1 MQVFIKITPPS
12 GSAVGPNF
20 SIVPNIGT
28 SSPSNASLV
37 QLTSG
42 ITVTLSNPSAIS
54 VTITS
59 LGTCGTTF
67 VINLSAT
74 TTTTSSS
81 TTTTTTVFSC
91 DEDCY
96 KLVNTSTSPRT
107 VFYGNCT
114 PTNTSTASITLQ
126 PIGTAGSIAY
136 ICSAIYPL
144 FNPSF
149 VSISVPGD
157 IGFDEVNC
165 PCSNLAVVVDRPC
178 TSPFNII
185 FDKIENEYGVN
196 SLNGPIELSSILSGI
211 GYSFNVCYDNSIYF
225 NICDFT
231 CQPLFLLSRTVK
243 NSLTQSLSF
252 GPGCYNPTLGN
263 CCWISAQSS
272 SNTNDYCQEG
282 GVTVIDLSTTTTTT
296 IQCYTCEDPSCNSL
310 GVTMTSNC
318 DENEFPLFSSF
329 YGGPF
334 SDGIAYL
341 ESALT
346 PSDYQSIL
354 NLEIFES
361 GDYSFNRSIL
371 KDLCELLINTYNVS
385 ETILYQY
392 LNVILTQ
399 GIIITRTGFGS
410 CNFNFYSA
418 QSYLNSIEIS
428 CPTTTTTTSSS
439 STTTTTTCFCNAW
452 DITISQTDL
461 DNATFEQDEEGNPI
475 PGYVTVS
482 FKNCNSTFDEII
494 FGVAGSYPSS
504 ICSCCTPSLW
514 YFDGEN
520 YIESTLSTATS
531 TVIDCSLTTTTT
543 VLPCNCIS
551 ITGVGD
557 DCPNSE
563 GTYTDCDGNTQ
574 NYFLPFSQTDIICAP
589 VIPGTPSQILDLVQT
604 SGEIEIDFE
613 YGDNLLTEEL
623 LDEYYRNCPC
633 AGTTT
638 TTTSTS
644 STTTTTTCNCFVT
657 SIIAVNTD
665 CGDCQEKLPAAVK
678 YTICEGIQVMEQVP
692 SGIITTLSACAI
704 SGSITAVT
712 GSAIKGIQEGNP
724 CCNQIEEE

>member
-1 MQVFIKITPPS
+1 
-12 GSAVGPNF
+12 
-20 SIVPNIGT
+20 
-28 SSPSNASLV
+28 
-37 QLTSG
+37 
-42 ITVTLSNPSAIS
+42 
-54 VTITS
+54 
-59 LGTCGTTF
+59 
-67 VINLSAT
+67 
-74 TTTTSSS
+74 
-81 TTTTTTVFSC
+81 
-91 DEDCY
+91 
-96 KLVNTSTSPRT
+96 
-107 VFYGNCT
+107 
-114 PTNTSTASITLQ
+114 
-126 PIGTAGSIAY
+126 
-136 ICSAIYPL
+136 
-144 FNPSF
+144 
-149 VSISVPGD
+149 
-157 IGFDEVNC
+157 
-165 PCSNLAVVVDRPC
+165 
-178 TSPFNII
+178 
-185 FDKIENEYGVN
+185 
-196 SLNGPIELSSILSGI
+196 
-211 GYSFNVCYDNSIYF
+211 
-225 NICDFT
+225 
-231 CQPLFLLSRTVK
+231 
-243 NSLTQSLSF
+243 LSF
-252 GPGCYNPTLGN
+252 GPGCYSPTLGN

-282 GVTVIDLSTTTTTT
+282 GVAVIDLSTTTTTT

-310 GVTMTSNC
+310 GVTITSNC

-341 ESALT
+341 ESVLT
-346 PSDYQSIL
+346 SSDYQLIL

-371 KDLCELLINTYNVS
+371 KDLCELLIDTYNVS

-418 QSYLNSIEIS
+418 QSYLQSIEIP
-428 CPTTTTTTSSS
+428 CPTTTTTSTTTTS

-452 DITISQTDL
+452 DITVSQTDL
-461 DNATFEQDEEGNPI
+461 DNATFDQDEEGNPI
-475 PGYVTVS
+475 PGELIVS
-482 FKNCNSTFDEII
+482 YKSCESFFNEISFDTA
-494 FGVAGSYPSS
+494 GVYTSS

-551 ITGVGD
+551 ITGMGD

-604 SGEIEIDFE
+604 SGEIEINFE
-613 YGDNLLTEEL
+613 YGNNLIAENL

-657 SIIAVNTD
+657 DIVAVNTD
-665 CGDCQEKLPAAVK
+665 CGDCEEKLPATVK
-678 YTICEGIQVMEQVP
+678 YTDCEGNQLMEQVP
-692 SGIITTLSACAI
+692 SGTISQLSNCAI
-704 SGSITAVT
+704 QDSVIAVT
-712 GSAIKGIQEGNP
+712 GSAIKGIQEVAE
-724 CCNQIEEE
+724 CCNNQDIPEE